1 MNHTIDKEKS
11 LRESNQQK
19 RKTKVVLVQLGSP
32 KSPKVSHVREYLRE
46 FLGDPRVVDINPILW
61 KLILNLFV
69 LPFRPKRSAEAYSRI
84 WNEKTQS
91 FPLITITESFA
102 KKVESCLS
110 EQARH
115 TIEINHAFLLSSPR
129 VSDVW
134 DSWEEDLKRAEKGES
149 IQPATKLLAIPMF
162 PQYSEATIASGMDGF
177 AKELEKR
184 VKIPPFEF
192 FTDFHRAKCFIDSS
206 VKQINSLLSEFKD
219 RDGGTDELV
228 ISFHGIPKRRVIDK
242 EDPYYRHCYET
253 FVLLVRS
260 IEGIDKERIHMTF
273 QSRFGSEEW
282 LTPYTDAYCCD
293 LVEKGSKRI
302 AVYCPAFVADCLET
316 VDEIGNELGEE
327 LEELGGKVQF
337 IPCLNDDD
345 HWCEGFAEL
354 ITHHC
359 ESSQSEI
366 YEQYYQMEKEDYKNM
381 EEVKMEKPGLSSEAK
396 GTLKIVFLTLFLD
409 LIGFSI
415 IFPLFPALA
424 KHYLT
429 VDGDNYFLQAIFG
442 SITSLT
448 QLGGADMNAI
458 VLFGGALGAIYSLL
472 QFIAAPIWG
481 TLSDRIGRKPVLM
494 ISVFFLALSYL
505 LWFFSGS
512 FTLLILARFIGGIM
526 GGNIS
531 TATAVVGDITTRQNR
546 SRGMAI
552 IGIAFAFGF
561 IIGPAMGGILSLID
575 LTQIYPS
582 LVAYG
587 VNPFSMPAALAFVL
601 SAINFIWLSKKFK
614 ETLPPEK
621 RGRNESDRSIN
632 PFILFKPLPYEGVNL
647 TNFGYFLFLMA
658 FSGMEFTL
666 TFLAA
671 ERLSYSSMDNAYM
684 FIFIGLLIAFVQGGY
699 VRRKANQVGE
709 KKMALQGL
717 IFLVP
722 GLVAIGF
729 AHSTWL
735 LYLGLFFLAVGSSM
749 ATPCLTTLVSLYTPS
764 QDQGRSV
771 GIFRSLGA
779 LARVIGPILASLLY
793 WKSGSSSPYF
803 IGAAFLI
810 IPMLLVA
817 KLPKPSEA

>member
-1 MNHTIDKEKS
+1 MENENLISQGT
-11 LRESNQQK
+11 ES

-32 KSPKVSHVREYLRE
+32 KSTKVSDVRSYLKE
-46 FLGDPRVVDINPILW
+46 FLGDPRVVDINPLLW
-61 KLILNLFV
+61 KIILNLFV

-84 WNEKTQS
+84 WDAKNQS
-91 FPLITITESFA
+91 FPLITITENFA
-102 KKVESCLS
+102 KKVATFIPEKS
-110 EQARH
+110 RNY
-115 TIEINHAFLLSSPR
+115 IEINHAFLLSSPR
-129 VSDVW
+129 VSEVW
-134 DSWEEDLKRAEKGES
+134 NSWEEDLKAAQNGQEIK
-149 IQPATKLLAIPMF
+149 PATRLLAIPMF

-177 AKELEKR
+177 AHELAKR

-206 VKQINSLLSEFKD
+206 VRQINEHLLNFKNT
-219 RDGGTDELV
+219 DGHTDELV
-228 ISFHGIPKRRVIDK
+228 ISFHGIPKRRVIQK
-242 EDPYYRHCYET
+242 EDPYYRHCFET
-253 FVLLVRS
+253 FKLLVDR
-260 IEGIDKERIHMTF
+260 IEGIDRKNIHMTF

-282 LTPYTDAYCCD
+282 LTPYTDGYCRD
-293 LVEKGSKRI
+293 LVKSGRKNI

-327 LEELGGKVQF
+327 LHELGGKVQF
-337 IPCLNDDD
+337 IPCLNDKDD
-345 HWCEGFAEL
+345 WCQGFAQL

-359 ESSQSEI
+359 ESSRAEI
-366 YEQYYQMEKEDYKNM
+366 YDQYYSLQKEDYKEM
-381 EEVKMEKPGLSSEAK
+381 EEVKMENPGLTKESK

-429 VDGDNYFLQAIFG
+429 VDADNFFLKAIFG
-442 SITSLT
+442 SITSFT
-448 QLGGADMNAI
+448 KLGGADMNSI
-458 VLFGGALGAIYSLL
+458 VLFGGALGAIYSFL

-481 TLSDRIGRKPVLM
+481 TISDRVGRKPVLM
-494 ISVFFLALSYL
+494 ISVFFLAFSYL

-512 FTLLILARFIGGIM
+512 FTLLILSRFIGGIM

-561 IIGPAMGGILSLID
+561 IIGPAMGGILSLIN
-575 LTQIYPS
+575 LSEIYPS
-582 LVAYG
+582 LASYG
-587 VNPFSMPAALAFVL
+587 VNPFSMPAALAFLL
-601 SAINFIWLSKKFK
+601 SALNFVWLWKRFD

-621 RGRNESDRSIN
+621 RGQHESDRSIN
-632 PFILFKPLPYEGVNL
+632 PLVLFKPLPYPGVNL

-671 ERLSYSSMDNAYM
+671 ERLNYSSMDNAYM

-717 IFLVP
+717 VFLVP
-722 GLVAIGF
+722 GLIAIGF
-729 AHSTWL
+729 AQSSWL

-749 ATPCLTTLVSLYTPS
+749 TTPCLTSLISLYTPAK
-764 QDQGRSV
+764 DQGKGV

-793 WKSGSSSPYF
+793 WKAGSSSPYF
-803 IGAAFLI
+803 IGAIFLI
-810 IPMLLVA
+810 LPMIMVA
-817 KLPKPSEA
+817 KLPEPSEV

>member
-1 MNHTIDKEKS
+1 MS
-11 LRESNQQK
+11 QM

-32 KSPKVSHVREYLRE
+32 KSTKVSHVREYLRE
-46 FLGDPRVVDINPILW
+46 FLGDPRVVDINPFLW
-61 KLILNLFV
+61 KIILNLFV
-69 LPFRPKRSAEAYSRI
+69 LPFRPKKSAQAYSRI
-84 WNEKTQS
+84 WDDKTKS
-91 FPLITITESFA
+91 FPLITITENFA
-102 KKVESCLS
+102 KKVASFIPDH
-110 EQARH
+110 AKDH
-115 TIEINHAFLLSSPR
+115 IEVNHAFLLSSPR

-134 DSWEEDLKRAEKGES
+134 DSWEYDLKNSEH
-149 IQPATKLLAIPMF
+149 PATKLLAIPMF

-177 AKELEKR
+177 AHELSKR

-206 VKQINSLLSEFKD
+206 VKQINSHLSEFKS

-228 ISFHGIPKRRVIDK
+228 ISFHGIPKRRVITK
-242 EDPYYRHCYET
+242 EDPYYRHCFET
-253 FVLLVRS
+253 FKLLVDR
-260 IEGIDKERIHMTF
+260 IEGIERSNIHMTF

-282 LTPYTDAYCCD
+282 LTPYTDGYCCD
-293 LVEKGSKRI
+293 LVKAGRKNI
-302 AVYCPAFVADCLET
+302 ALYCPAFVADCLET

-327 LEELGGKVQF
+327 LHELGGKVQF
-337 IPCLNDDD
+337 IPCLNDKDE
-345 HWCEGFAEL
+345 WCEGFAGL

-359 ESSQSEI
+359 ESSASEI
-366 YEQYYQMEKEDYKNM
+366 YNQYYQLEKEDYKEM
-381 EEVKMEKPGLSSEAK
+381 EEVKMENPGLSKEAK
-396 GTLKIVFLTLFLD
+396 STLKIVFLTLFLD

-429 VDGDNYFLQAIFG
+429 VDADNFFLKSIFG
-442 SITSLT
+442 SIAQLT

-458 VLFGGALGAIYSLL
+458 VLFGGALGAIYSFL
-472 QFIAAPIWG
+472 QFLAAPIWG
-481 TLSDRIGRKPVLM
+481 TISDRIGRKPVLM

-531 TATAVVGDITTRQNR
+531 TATAVVGDITSRENR

-582 LVAYG
+582 WTSFG
-587 VNPFSMPAALAFVL
+587 VNPFSMPAALAFIL
-601 SAINFIWLSKKFK
+601 SAINFIWLWKRFD
-614 ETLPPEK
+614 ETLPADK
-621 RGRNESDRSIN
+621 RGQRESDRSIN
-632 PFILFKPLPYEGVNL
+632 PLVLFRPLPYKGVNL

-671 ERLSYSSMDNAYM
+671 ERLTYTSMDNAYM
-684 FIFIGLLIAFVQGGY
+684 FIFIGFLIAFVQGGY

-709 KKMALQGL
+709 KRMALQGL
-717 IFLVP
+717 VFLVP

-729 AHSTWL
+729 AFSSWM

-749 ATPCLTTLVSLYTPS
+749 TTPCLTSLVSLYTPS
-764 QDQGRSV
+764 EDQGKSV

-779 LARVIGPILASLLY
+779 LARVIGPIIASLLY
-793 WKSGSSSPYF
+793 WKTGASAPYF
-803 IGAAFLI
+803 IGAVFLI
-810 IPMLLVA
+810 LPMLLVA
-817 KLPKPSEA
+817 KLPKPSEV

>member
-1 MNHTIDKEKS
+1 MSSGGSTS
-11 LRESNQQK
+11 QK

-46 FLGDPRVVDINPILW
+46 FLGDPRVVDINPLLW

-69 LPFRPKRSAEAYSRI
+69 LPFRPKKSAQAYSRI
-84 WNEKTQS
+84 WNKKDQS
-91 FPLITITESFA
+91 FPLITITQSFA
-102 KKVESCLS
+102 EKVAKFIPSHA
-110 EQARH
+110 QKY
-115 TIEINHAFLLSSPR
+115 IEVNHAFLLSPPR

-134 DSWEEDLKRAEKGES
+134 DSWENDLKEATSDDS
-149 IQPATKLLAIPMF
+149 IQPATRLLAIPMF

-177 AKELEKR
+177 AHVLSNR

-206 VKQINSLLSEFKD
+206 VKQINEYLCEFKKN
-219 RDGGTDELV
+219 DGPTDALV
-228 ISFHGIPKRRVIDK
+228 ISFHGIPKRRVIQK
-242 EDPYYRHCYET
+242 EDPYYRHCFET
-253 FVLLVRS
+253 FKLLVDR
-260 IEGIDKERIHMTF
+260 IEGIDRSLIHMTF

-282 LTPYTDAYCCD
+282 LTPYTDGYCCD
-293 LVEKGSKRI
+293 LVKSGAKNI

-316 VDEIGNELGEE
+316 VDEIGTELGHE
-327 LEELGGKVQF
+327 LSEIGGKVQF
-337 IPCLNDDD
+337 IPCLNDKDD
-345 HWCEGFAEL
+345 WCRGFAEL

-366 YEQYYQMEKEDYKNM
+366 YDQYYLVDKEDYKEM
-381 EEVKMEKPGLSSEAK
+381 EEVKMENPGLSKEAK

-458 VLFGGALGAIYSLL
+458 VLFGGALGAIYSFL
-472 QFIAAPIWG
+472 QFLAAPIWG
-481 TLSDRIGRKPVLM
+481 TISDRIGRKPVLM
-494 ISVFFLALSYL
+494 ISVFFLAFSYL

-512 FTLLILARFIGGIM
+512 FTLLIIARLIGGIM

-531 TATAVVGDITTRQNR
+531 TATAVVGDITSRANR

-552 IGIAFAFGF
+552 IGISFAFGF

-575 LTQIYPS
+575 LTKIYPA

-587 VNPFSMPAALAFVL
+587 VNPFSMPAALAFIL
-601 SAINFIWLSKKFK
+601 SAINFIWLWRRFD

-621 RGRNESDRSIN
+621 RGQHQTNRSIN
-632 PFILFKPLPYEGVNL
+632 PLVLFKPLPYEGVNL
-647 TNFGYFLFLMA
+647 ANFSYFLFLMA

-671 ERLSYSSMDNAYM
+671 ERMNYSSMDNAYM
-684 FIFIGLLIAFVQGGY
+684 FIFIGFLIALVQGGY

-709 KKMALQGL
+709 KKMAMQGL

-722 GLVAIGF
+722 GLIAIGY
-729 AHSTWL
+729 AQSSPL

-749 ATPCLTTLVSLYTPS
+749 TTPCLTSLVSLYTPA

-779 LARVIGPILASLLY
+779 LSRVLGPIIASLLY

-803 IGAAFLI
+803 IGAVFLI
-810 IPMLLVA
+810 LPMILVA